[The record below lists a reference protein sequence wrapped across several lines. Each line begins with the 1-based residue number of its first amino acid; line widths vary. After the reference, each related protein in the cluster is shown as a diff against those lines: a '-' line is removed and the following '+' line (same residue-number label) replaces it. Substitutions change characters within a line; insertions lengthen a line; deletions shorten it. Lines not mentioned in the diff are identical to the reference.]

1 MTPLVKNIFRF
12 ALIMAFQIFILND
25 AWLKGNTALMGLS
38 LFKPYVYILFI
49 LMLPFQLN
57 KNWVLVIACFTGFV
71 MDIYS
76 NTYGLHASACVLLA
90 FLRSYVLQLL
100 LQSNPKEMN
109 QYITPSLSR
118 LGFKNFI
125 MYIGFLVITF
135 SFYFY
140 LIREFSFPH
149 TVHFLVNTV
158 FTSLTTIILIIIS
171 QVFFAG
177 GQQKRR

>member
-12 ALIMAFQIFILND
+12 ALIMAFQIFVLND
-25 AWLKGNTALMGLS
+25 AWLKGNTAMMGLS
-38 LFKPYVYILFI
+38 LFKPYIYVLFI
-49 LMLPFQLN
+49 LMLPIQLG
-57 KNWVLVIACFTGFV
+57 KNWVLIIASVTGFV

-76 NTYGLHASACVLLA
+76 NTYGLHTSASLLLA

-100 LQSNPKEMN
+100 IQNNPKELN
-109 QYITPSLSR
+109 QYVTPSLSR
-118 LGFKNFI
+118 LGFKNFV
-125 MYIGFLVITF
+125 MYVGFLVIAF

-158 FTSLTTIILIIIS
+158 FTSLTTIILIFLS
-171 QVFFAG
+171 QVFFVG
-177 GQQKRR
+177 GNQKRR